1 MQHEKKVIRWGII
14 GCGAVTEVKSGPA
27 FQRVPGS
34 ALALVMRRTPELA
47 ADYAQRHGV
56 ERWTTDAL
64 ELIRDSEVDAV
75 YIATPPG
82 SHAEFALQVAAAGK
96 PAYIEKPLARCAAES
111 ERIIN
116 AFRKAGQPL
125 FVAYYRRA
133 LPYFLE
139 AKRLLDSGV
148 IGKVTGVTILFRS
161 GGCLNVDAANLPWRL
176 VTRESGGGLF
186 MDLACHTLDI
196 VDFLLGPLE
205 DVAGSATRRPDA
217 PYAVE
222 DHVEMSFRIG
232 SAAGAGLW
240 DFCAPTREDET
251 VIRGER
257 GSLRLATF
265 NSPLLTLE
273 TEDGIQK
280 IECPHPPTIQEPL
293 VTTIVAE
300 LLGHGKCHS
309 TGDTALRTARVMDT
323 VLAGFYQGRADRFW
337 ECAPSRAE

>member
-1 MQHEKKVIRWGII
+1 MKTDKQVIRWGLI

-34 ALALVMRRTPELA
+34 QLALVMRRTPERA
-47 ADYAQRHGV
+47 ADYAMRHGV
-56 ERWTTDAL
+56 ERWTTSAL
-64 ELIRDSEVDAV
+64 ELIRDPAVDAV

-82 SHAEFALQVAAAGK
+82 SHAELALQVAAAGK
-96 PAYIEKPLARCAAES
+96 PAYIEKPLARCAAEC
-111 ERIIN
+111 ERIIA
-116 AFRKAGQPL
+116 AFRAARQPL

-133 LPYFLE
+133 LPYFRE

-148 IGKVTGVTILFRS
+148 IGKVTGVNIHFRS
-161 GGCLNVDAANLPWRL
+161 GGCLNVEAAQLPWRL

-196 VDFLLGPLE
+196 LDFMLGPLE
-205 DVAGSATRRPDA
+205 DVAGAATRRAGA

-222 DHVEMSFRIG
+222 DHVEMRFRIG
-232 SAAGAGLW
+232 TAPGEGVW
-240 DFCAPTREDET
+240 DFCSSAREDEL
-251 VIRGER
+251 VIRGEL

-265 NSPLLTLE
+265 NSPVLTLE
-273 TEDGIQK
+273 TEDGIRK
-280 IECPHPPTIQEPL
+280 IEQPHPASIQEPL
-293 VTTIVAE
+293 ITTIVAE
-300 LLGHGKCHS
+300 LLGRGKCPS

-337 ECAPSRAE
+337 ECAPTHP

>member
-1 MQHEKKVIRWGII
+1 MQNGKKLIRWGII
-14 GCGAVTEVKSGPA
+14 GCGAVTEIKSGPA

-34 ALALVMRRTPELA
+34 QLALVMRRTPELA

-56 ERWTTDAL
+56 ERWTSDAL
-64 ELIRDSEVDAV
+64 EVIRDPGVDAV

-82 SHAEFALQVAAAGK
+82 SHAEFASQVAAAGK

-111 ERIIN
+111 ECIIA

-139 AKRLLDSGV
+139 AKSLLDSGV
-148 IGKVTGVTILFRS
+148 IGKVTGINIYFRS
-161 GGCLNVDAANLPWRL
+161 NGCLNVDAANLSWRL
-176 VTRESGGGLF
+176 ITRESGGGLF

-196 VDFLLGPLE
+196 VDFMLGPLE
-205 DVAGSATRRPDA
+205 DVSGSATRRPDA

-222 DHVEMSFRIG
+222 DHVEMRFRIG
-232 SAAGAGLW
+232 AAQGVGAW
-240 DFCAPTREDET
+240 DFCSPVREDEI

-273 TEDGIQK
+273 TADGIQK
-280 IECPHPPTIQEPL
+280 IERPHPATIQEPL
-293 VTTIVAE
+293 ITTIVNE
-300 LLGHGKCHS
+300 LLGHGKCPS
-309 TGDTALRTARVMDT
+309 TGDSALRTARVMDT

-337 ECAPSRAE
+337 VCAPRRP